1 MERILF
7 ILALFITTTTLFGKN
22 ELSTDNNTFDQ
33 KVEQLF
39 FKKDVSNATAS
50 LIDSLVQQKELKY
63 TKPKGF
69 TVYFSYT
76 PIGYYTHKFDFK
88 ELPDNPIGFQ
98 QGSII
103 VQVSAYDQEEV
114 SDITWELQYSDKTD
128 ALNGFSDLFEYL
140 SVPGAV
146 HYLYHGKEI
155 IEEAEFTYKASKK
168 YPRISFKLIDNKGTT
183 DGKYKIRL
191 SLS

>member
-1 MERILF
+1 MKRILF
-7 ILALFITTTTLFGKN
+7 ILPLFISTIAVFGKN
-22 ELSTDNNTFDQ
+22 EVSVDNTFDE

-39 FKKDVSNATAS
+39 FKKDVSNANIS
-50 LIDSLVQQKELKY
+50 LIDSLAEEKELKY
-63 TKPKGF
+63 IKPQGINVFF
-69 TVYFSYT
+69 TDSPISYC
-76 PIGYYTHKFDFK
+76 THVFDFK
-88 ELPDNPIGFQ
+88 QLPVNSIGFQ

-103 VQVSAYDQEEV
+103 VQVFINESEIN
-114 SDITWELQYSDKTD
+114 DITWELKYNNKTD
-128 ALNGFSDLFEYL
+128 AMNGFSDLFEYL
-140 SVPGAV
+140 CVPGVV

-155 IEEAEFTYKASKK
+155 MEEAEFTNKASKK

>member
-1 MERILF
+1 MKRILF
-7 ILALFITTTTLFGKN
+7 ILTLFIATTALFGKTEMSAN
-22 ELSTDNNTFDQ
+22 ITFDQ

-39 FKKDVSNATAS
+39 FKRDVSDATAA
-50 LIDSLVQQKELKY
+50 LIDSLAQQKELKY
-63 TKPKGF
+63 TKPEGF

-76 PIGYYTHKFDFK
+76 PIGFYTHVFNFK
-88 ELPDNPIGFQ
+88 ELPENPVSFQ

-103 VQVSAYDQEEV
+103 LQVSAYDQEQI
-114 SDITWELQYSDKTD
+114 SDITWELQYNNKTD

-140 SVPGAV
+140 SVPGVV

-155 IEEAEFTYKASKK
+155 IQEAQFTNKASKK
-168 YPRISFKLIDNKGTT
+168 YPHISFKLIDNKGTT